1 MAAACVRRTSLR
13 HNPAMTP
20 TPQELVQRL
29 AEAEA
34 AQAELQAL
42 IDVLLREG
50 EAVFA
55 SRRWRLGAALLRPLE
70 ALLRVLGRPL
80 PPAQDAAHWH
90 ALVQA
95 QRAAIAQR
103 AALLAQLQ
111 DAGARELPEAL
122 AALQAAAARARTVV
136 PP

>member
-1 MAAACVRRTSLR
+1 
-13 HNPAMTP
+13 MTP

-70 ALLRVLGRPL
+70 ALLRALGRPL

-90 ALVQA
+90 ALVRA
-95 QRAAIAQR
+95 HRAAIAQR

-111 DAGARELPEAL
+111 EAGARDLPEAL
-122 AALQAAAARARTVV
+122 AALQAAAARARSAV